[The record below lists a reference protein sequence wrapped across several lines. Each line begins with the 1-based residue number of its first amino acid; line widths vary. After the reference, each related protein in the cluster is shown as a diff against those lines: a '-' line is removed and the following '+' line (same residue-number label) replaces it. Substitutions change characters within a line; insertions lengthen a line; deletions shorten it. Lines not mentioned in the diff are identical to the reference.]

1 MILVKFLKNILEQ
14 DQDSKL
20 QELQDFKT
28 IFAAINW
35 LLQIVINLK
44 ILKNSQKD
52 VYIEVICL

>member
-14 DQDSKL
+14 EQDSKL
-20 QELQDFKT
+20 QELQYFKT
-28 IFAAINW
+28 IFATINW
-35 LLQIVINLK
+35 LFQIVINLK

>member
-35 LLQIVINLK
+35 LFQIVINLK
-44 ILKNSQKD
+44 MLKNSQKD
-52 VYIEVICL
+52 IYIEVICL

>member
-14 DQDSKL
+14 EYDSKL
-20 QELQDFKT
+20 QELQYFKT
-28 IFAAINW
+28 IFATINW
-35 LLQIVINLK
+35 LFQIVINLK